1 MYGARIKQ
9 ILFQNHPQRY
19 EKLEIHINLTL
30 QTTTK
35 NSLETTNPAR
45 DNKFFV
51 VVCSV
56 RLV

>member
-51 VVCSV
+51 VVTFN
-56 RLV
+56 